1 MFSISSINK
10 NVLNYLYNCTTLFCK
25 HLQTIGYIVN
35 FNIFG
40 LSNSS
45 LGLIYLIMESK
56 RQQKFAGVI
65 QEDLAAI
72 FQREG
77 MTFLP
82 NTLVT
87 ITKVR
92 VTPDLALARVF
103 LSFFNNTNT
112 QVALQTIKLHAS
124 EIRYKLGARIK
135 DQVRIIPQLEFFID
149 DTSEYVERMDKI
161 FDKIHKEESSSD
173 NE

>member
-1 MFSISSINK
+1 
-10 NVLNYLYNCTTLFCK
+10 
-25 HLQTIGYIVN
+25 
-35 FNIFG
+35 
-40 LSNSS
+40 
-45 LGLIYLIMESK
+45 MESK

-77 MTFLP
+77 ISFLP

-92 VTPDLALARVF
+92 VTPDLALARIF
-103 LSFFNNTNT
+103 LSFFNTTDN
-112 QVALQTIKLHAS
+112 QQALKTIKLHAS

-149 DTSEYVERMDKI
+149 DTSDYVERMDKI
-161 FDKIHKEESSSD
+161 FDKISKEERQK
-173 NE
+173 EEE